1 MTLNPDLSEQQ
12 QITADFIVS
21 PSLFLEGNPGTGK
34 STAALQRLAN
44 LLELDIPGQQVLV
57 LVPSRNAIQAYQDTI
72 SSRGNRASIMTFS
85 TLVKRSLELFW
96 PTIAESAGFRN
107 HQKAPIFLTNETS
120 QIFMAEIIREKMR
133 AGYFN
138 SLQLSPSRT
147 YNQILIAYHKLAA
160 AGLPPDSYAQR
171 MKSAWTGES
180 AFLDVFDHVQDCILV
195 FRNLCME
202 YNLLDYAIQL
212 ELFKD
217 FLFPGNS
224 FQSWITSQYRHL
236 IFDNIEEEIPIA
248 HDFCELILPRLES
261 ALFVYDHEGGFRDFM
276 GGDPTSAHRFYW
288 MCEQTL
294 NLENSYINSPQVA
307 ALAATLKQTGKPATD
322 LKQEVR
328 RAFEFTPFRDYSSMI
343 KQVAIEVADLIR
355 RQQVPPEEIVI
366 ITPLNADI
374 LYISIEREL
383 RIQNISCY
391 IHRPSRPL
399 FEEKETR
406 SFITLT
412 EVLHPEWDLLPA
424 LFDISLMLQTF
435 IPGLDPLRAQRL
447 AAIGFK
453 VVEDPE
459 TMEKRYAPQSTMD
472 AKAATRDRFPE
483 QVLGSFEILRKWIMR
498 NQSTAETPDMTL
510 TRFFH
515 EILSQEGFS
524 SYTGGSEMVN
534 LAAGKVIESMKN
546 FRKVLEQLTE
556 ITISWKDYF
565 SLVHDG
571 MVSAFYY
578 EDWFAQPADAVLVT
592 LAGTYAMMNKP
603 VRHQIWLNAGASRW
617 WERVYGQLTNDLI
630 LSRSWQPGS
639 LWDAD
644 TIFANNDAHM
654 NRLVQSLIARCKQ
667 QVRVYASELN
677 ESGQDQKSRFLYFLS
692 SFANQ
697 LAQLHHDASVP
708 SISNA
713 GAENGVGSEANEG
726 AD

>member
-1 MTLNPDLSEQQ
+1 MTLNPNLSEQQ
-12 QITADFIVS
+12 QIAADFIVS

-34 STAALQRLAN
+34 STAAIQRLSN
-44 LLELDIPGQQVLV
+44 LLELDAPGQQVLV
-57 LVPSRNAIQAYQDTI
+57 LVPSRNAIQVYQDTV
-72 SSRGNRASIMTFS
+72 SSRGNRASVMTFS

-96 PTIAESAGFRN
+96 PAIAESAGFRN
-107 HQKAPIFLTNETS
+107 HQKAPVFLTNETS

-160 AGLPPDSYAQR
+160 AGFPPDSYAQR

-180 AFLDVFDHVQDCILV
+180 AFLDVFDHVQDCILI
-195 FRNLCME
+195 FRSLCME

-212 ELFKD
+212 ELFRD
-217 FLFPGNS
+217 YLLPNIS
-224 FQSWITSQYRHL
+224 FQTWIPSQYHHL

-248 HDFCELILPRLES
+248 HDFCELVLPRLETV
-261 ALFVYDHEGGFRDFM
+261 LFVYDHEGGFRDFM
-276 GGDPTSAHRFYW
+276 GGDPTSARRFYW

-294 NLENSYINSPQVA
+294 KLESSYINSPQVT
-307 ALAATLKQTGKPATD
+307 ALATALKQTGKITTD
-322 LKQEVR
+322 WKQDVR
-328 RAFEFTPFRDYSSMI
+328 RVFEFTPFRDYSSMI

-399 FEEKETR
+399 FQEKETK

-412 EVLHPEWDLLPA
+412 EILHPEWDLLPS
-424 LFDISLMLQTF
+424 LFDISMMLQTF
-435 IPGLDPLRAQRL
+435 IPDLDPLRAQRL

-453 VVEDPE
+453 VVEDSE
-459 TMEKRYAPQSTMD
+459 TMAKRYSLHSTSN
-472 AKAATRDRFPE
+472 AKATTRDRFPE
-483 QVLGSFEILRKWIMR
+483 QVLSSFEILRKWIAR
-498 NQSTAETPDMTL
+498 NQSTTETPDLTI

-524 SYTGGSEMVN
+524 SYTGGSEIVN
-534 LAAGKVIESMKN
+534 MAAGKVIESMKN
-546 FRKVLEQLTE
+546 FRRVLEQLSE
-556 ITISWKDYF
+556 ITVSWKDYF

-603 VRHQIWLNAGASRW
+603 VRYQIWLNAGASRW

-630 LSRSWQPGS
+630 LSRNWQPGS

-644 TIFANNDAHM
+644 TIFSNNDAHM
-654 NRLVQSLIARCKQ
+654 NRLVQSLIARCKE

-697 LAQLHHDASVP
+697 LVQLQHETSAL
-708 SISNA
+708 SINN
-713 GAENGVGSEANEG
+713 ECNQNGFGFEAIEG
-726 AD
+726 VD